1 MIKVKFIHIKCYLF
15 LSKVT
20 FGSGT
25 TVLLSQLTEHSP
37 PSLLPRPLQ
46 MDNYQYKLVGVFI
59 SRGRGDAEEGPVNSG
74 PPHLAPDGDQ
84 QFSAGC
90 LASVLT
96 H

>member
-1 MIKVKFIHIKCYLF
+1 MLFIFIKSYFWLRNNC
-15 LSKVT
+15 
-20 FGSGT
+20 
-25 TVLLSQLTEHSP
+25 
-37 PSLLPRPLQ
+37 SLVSVNRAYSWGFPLPLQ

>member
-1 MIKVKFIHIKCYLF
+1 MLFIFIKTYFWLRNNW
-15 LSKVT
+15 
-20 FGSGT
+20 
-25 TVLLSQLTEHSP
+25 
-37 PSLLPRPLQ
+37 SLISENKACSLEYPRSLQ

-59 SRGRGDAEEGPVNSG
+59 SRGLREEMEGPVNSG
-74 PPHLAPDGDQ
+74 PPPLAPEGDQ

>member
-1 MIKVKFIHIKCYLF
+1 MIKVKFIRIKCYLS
-15 LSKVT
+15 LSKLT

-25 TVLLSQLTEHSP
+25 TALSSQLTKYASYVL
-37 PSLLPRPLQ
+37 PSSLQ
-46 MDNYQYKLVGVFI
+46 MDNYQYKLIGVFI
-59 SRGRGDAEEGPVNSG
+59 SRGLREDMEGPVNSG
-74 PPHLAPDGDQ
+74 PPPLAPEGDQ

>member
-1 MIKVKFIHIKCYLF
+1 MIKVKFIHIKCYLS

-25 TVLLSQLTEHSP
+25 IVLLSQLTEHSP
-37 PSLLPRPLQ
+37 LCSSWPLQ

-90 LASVLT
+90 LASELT